1 MFDDLILLAKGGL
14 TAYHGSAK
22 KVEEYFAGLGITVPE
37 RVNPPDYFIDI
48 LEGIAKPKS
57 GVNYKQ
63 LPVRWM
69 LHNGYPVPMDMLQ
82 NTDGMGAS
90 SGENSGHGASEV
102 GSETGSLAGDFWH
115 DLKSNVESE
124 KDNLKPNV
132 LKSGD
137 LSERRSP
144 GVYQQYRYFLGR

>member
-1 MFDDLILLAKGGL
+1 
-14 TAYHGSAK
+14 
-22 KVEEYFAGLGITVPE
+22 
-37 RVNPPDYFIDI
+37 
-48 LEGIAKPKS
+48 
-57 GVNYKQ
+57 
-63 LPVRWM
+63 M

-82 NTDGMGAS
+82 NTDGLGAS
-90 SGENSGHGASEV
+90 SSENSAHGASEV